1 MWLVGVERMVGGFV
15 FQALA
20 LHNGRLSAVQSIP
33 VLELVFWLVIGVLWL
48 RLGMS
53 TAAWVSAS
61 VTSGGL
67 AVFLVMSEPQGGHPQ
82 AMSSAWAPMIAVMR
96 ILVVVCT
103 ALPDGVA
110 GAARRPLRQRIG
122 NLSAVMV
129 TFTKSTTDVL
139 ATDGP
144 LAMLNHGA
152 VYGVIAAGIA
162 GTVLTQGRPAP
173 RAPRRLPAADRDRQ
187 PLCQRHPRRVALRR
201 TVHPGAVASDPRRGR
216 IRGHGCRRRVLE
228 PHRTLLRRPP
238 ADDDAPTR

>member
-20 LHNGRLSAVQSIP
+20 LHNGRLSAVQSSP

-53 TAAWVSAS
+53 TAARVSAS

-82 AMSSAWAPMIAVMR
+82 AISSAWAPMIAVMR

-103 ALPDGVA
+103 ALPDGFA

-122 NLSAVMV
+122 NPLGR
-129 TFTKSTTDVL
+129 
-139 ATDGP
+139 DGHIHQVD
-144 LAMLNHGA
+144 NRR
-152 VYGVIAAGIA
+152 AG
-162 GTVLTQGRPAP
+162 
-173 RAPRRLPAADRDRQ
+173 
-187 PLCQRHPRRVALRR
+187 H
-201 TVHPGAVASDPRRGR
+201 
-216 IRGHGCRRRVLE
+216 
-228 PHRTLLRRPP
+228 RRPP
-238 ADDDAPTR
+238 GNAQPRRRLRGHRRRDRGHRAHPGPPCTTGPSASPSR